1 MEIGEVQSNNQ
12 MKQIHTC
19 QSMVDS
25 NPWQESLP
33 LVLNAPPKPSSTT
46 HHPLLFHGLI
56 VHQTALSEIL
66 LALLHPGDA
75 LSRQVTLDV
84 KFNVFTSDELFIE
97 RTF

>member
-1 MEIGEVQSNNQ
+1 MEIGEVQSRNQ

-33 LVLNAPPKPSSTT
+33 LVLNAPPKPSSTA
-46 HHPLLFHGLI
+46 HRPLLFHGLI
-56 VHQTALSEIL
+56 VHQTSEIL
-66 LALLHPGDA
+66 LANLHPGDA

>member
-12 MKQIHTC
+12 MKQIHTR

-56 VHQTALSEIL
+56 VHQS
-66 LALLHPGDA
+66 GRVDA
-75 LSRQVTLDV
+75 HLQHGGAGAIQAQT
-84 KFNVFTSDELFIE
+84 
-97 RTF
+97 